1 VRTAQRPLQQDHTT
15 RSQQRAAPRSALP
28 DQPTI
33 PGVRVQ
39 VSPAQR
45 RTLVQRLRM
54 PAALFVLVSSAAL
67 YLGWRV
73 IPLSRY
79 ITPERGIGYAL
90 GIAGGSLM
98 LLLLLYPAR
107 KRVRWLSFMGS
118 VKAWFR
124 LHMVLGIVGP
134 ILVLYHANFSFGAA
148 NSNVALVCMLVVS
161 GSGLI
166 GRYFYTKIHEGLY
179 GHQSNLME
187 LQQRAARLRQVSL
200 STPLLTELLKQ
211 LDCEEDWL
219 LSRASRKM
227 LLVRPLYA
235 AWASLLARRR
245 LRRIVRRA
253 TKSTDRASR
262 KRLRAIA
269 RGYILTR
276 MGATRRV
283 AEYQA
288 YVSLFSWWHVLHLPL
303 FFLLL
308 IAGTVHVVAVH
319 VY

>member
-1 VRTAQRPLQQDHTT
+1 MKPADPATAR
-15 RSQQRAAPRSALP
+15 RSFW
-28 DQPTI
+28 
-33 PGVRVQ
+33 
-39 VSPAQR
+39 
-45 RTLVQRLRM
+45 QRLGT
-54 PAALFVLVSSAAL
+54 PTALFVIVSIAAL

-90 GIAGGSLM
+90 GITGGTLM
-98 LLLLLYPAR
+98 LVLLLYPAR
-107 KRVRWLSFMGS
+107 KRVRWLAFMGS

-124 LHMVLGIVGP
+124 LHMVLGVVGP

-148 NSNVALVCMLVVS
+148 NSNVALLCMLVVS

-179 GHQSNLME
+179 GHQTNLME
-187 LQQRAARLRQVSL
+187 LQQRAARLRQVTL
-200 STPLLTELLKQ
+200 SAPLLTELLEQ
-211 LDCEEDWL
+211 LDCEEQWL
-219 LSRASRKM
+219 LNRAARKM
-227 LLVRPLYA
+227 VLLRPLYA
-235 AWASLLARRR
+235 AWASLLARWR

-253 TKSTDRASR
+253 TRSADRASR

-269 RGYILTR
+269 HGYIVTR
-276 MGATRRV
+276 IGTTRRV

-288 YVSLFSWWHVLHLPL
+288 YVSLFSWWHILHLPL

-308 IAGTVHVVAVH
+308 VAGIVHVVAVH